1 MESNNQKSDQRSGTK
16 EWAAVNKNIQL
27 GCEHNCRYCYSRFNA
42 VNRFHKC
49 TAEQW
54 TKPVINNAKVDCD
67 FGKVKNDGSYEYDV
81 MYPSS
86 HDITPRNLSQSLIVL
101 TRLLAADN
109 KVLVVTKPHWSCI
122 TAICDELKD
131 YRHQI
136 NLRFTIGSTYN
147 KTLEFWEPG
156 APNFTERTSCLQYA
170 YNCGFITSVSCEPML
185 DPYVANLYEACSD
198 FVTESFWVGKMRK
211 FRQRVDLSGITEDQ
225 YRQFVKPVLVTLDD
239 NTIKL
244 FYETMKD
251 YPLIRWK
258 DSVREVVSELK

>member
-1 MESNNQKSDQRSGTK
+1 
-16 EWAAVNKNIQL
+16 
-27 GCEHNCRYCYSRFNA
+27 
-42 VNRFHKC
+42 
-49 TAEQW
+49 
-54 TKPVINNAKVDCD
+54 
-67 FGKVKNDGSYEYDV
+67 
-81 MYPSS
+81 
-86 HDITPRNLSQSLIVL
+86 
-101 TRLLAADN
+101 
-109 KVLVVTKPHWSCI
+109 
-122 TAICDELKD
+122 
-131 YRHQI
+131 
-136 NLRFTIGSTYN
+136 
-147 KTLEFWEPG
+147 
-156 APNFTERTSCLQYA
+156 
-170 YNCGFITSVSCEPML
+170 ML